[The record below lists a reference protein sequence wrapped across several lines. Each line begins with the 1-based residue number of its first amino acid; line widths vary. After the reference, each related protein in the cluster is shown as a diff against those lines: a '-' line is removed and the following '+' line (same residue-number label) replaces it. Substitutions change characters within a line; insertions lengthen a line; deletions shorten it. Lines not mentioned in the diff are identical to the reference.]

1 MTASLS
7 LSQLFVLGEDLLQ
20 GKDDGTLAM
29 VKAAEE
35 LSMKLQQS
43 FSVTK
48 VFLSMKIVEV
58 KRPLDL
64 MAIVEVKQLEFLRSI
79 SLWLINPSNYRGLF
93 GVVFVSVRFDPVC
106 HLMEEWTW
114 QELKYM
120 INWSNKKD
128 DRDFQYMKI
137 YDVIMYNSQVD
148 PIFPLGPRIPK
159 RHFPQGLTTESG
171 VAALAHLQ
179 DYSMGL
185 EYDLPT
191 WKPSI

>member
-1 MTASLS
+1 MAHSPWWRRQRSWPWSYSRVSPWPRCSFLWKSWKWNAPWTWW
-7 LSQLFVLGEDLLQ
+7 QLLRS
-20 GKDDGTLAM
+20 K
-29 VKAAEE
+29 K
-35 LSMKLQQS
+35 
-43 FSVTK
+43 
-48 VFLSMKIVEV
+48 
-58 KRPLDL
+58 
-64 MAIVEVKQLEFLRSI
+64 LEFLRSV
-79 SLWLINPSNYRGLF
+79 SLWLIDPSNYRGLF

-185 EYDLPT
+185 EYDLPA

>member
-35 LSMKLQQS
+35 LTVKLQQS

-64 MAIVEVKQLEFLRSI
+64 MAIVKVKKLEFLRSI
-79 SLWLINPSNYRGLF
+79 SLCLINPTNYRALF
-93 GVVFVSVRFDPVC
+93 DVVFVSVRSDPVC

-114 QELKYM
+114 QELKY
-120 INWSNKKD
+120 D

-148 PIFPLGPRIPK
+148 PIFFPSWDSLGPWIPK

-185 EYDLPT
+185 EYDLPA

>member
-35 LSMKLQQS
+35 LTVKLQQS

-64 MAIVEVKQLEFLRSI
+64 MAIVKVKKLEFLGSI

-93 GVVFVSVRFDPVC
+93 DVVFVSVRQIRSSLPFNGR
-106 HLMEEWTW
+106 MNMT
-114 QELKYM
+114 
-120 INWSNKKD
+120 
-128 DRDFQYMKI
+128 
-137 YDVIMYNSQVD
+137 
-148 PIFPLGPRIPK
+148 RI
-159 RHFPQGLTTESG
+159 E
-171 VAALAHLQ
+171 
-179 DYSMGL
+179 
-185 EYDLPT
+185 
-191 WKPSI
+191 I